1 MTNEKLSKQSMD
13 SLFEAIDD
21 LKNPHLPSASTF
33 DELEQ
38 ILNKD

>member
-21 LKNPHLPSASTF
+21 LKYPHLPSASTF

-38 ILNKD
+38 ILNKA

>member
-1 MTNEKLSKQSMD
+1 MTSEKFSKQSMD

-21 LKNPHLPSASTF
+21 LKDPHLPRASSF
-33 DELEQ
+33 NELEQ

>member
-1 MTNEKLSKQSMD
+1 MTSEKLSKQSMD

-21 LKNPHLPSASTF
+21 LKNPHSTSASTF
-33 DELEQ
+33 DELEK